1 MLARIEEAS
10 HSPLGRSY
18 STCLDVVCVS
28 PCCFSASLYL
38 ALTHSLCHPTQFQT
52 VATTENEPADRK
64 GDGRQLGVIRICQRA
79 ERARWYLPDRNNV
92 SI

>member
-1 MLARIEEAS
+1 MLARIEEQLLTVLLAAHTALVS
-10 HSPLGRSY
+10 MLCVFPSAVL
-18 STCLDVVCVS
+18 CL
-28 PCCFSASLYL
+28 SLSL
-38 ALTHSLCHPTQFQT
+38 SLTFLCRPTQFQT

>member
-1 MLARIEEAS
+1 MFPCGEPLSRR
-10 HSPLGRSY
+10 PLGPLSGHTELMIVWPPSFTRTLSQ
-18 STCLDVVCVS
+18 TL
-28 PCCFSASLYL
+28 SL
-38 ALTHSLCHPTQFQT
+38 SCRPTQFQT

>member
-1 MLARIEEAS
+1 MLARIEEQLLTVLLAAHTALVS
-10 HSPLGRSY
+10 MLCVFPSAVL
-18 STCLDVVCVS
+18 CLS
-28 PCCFSASLYL
+28 L
-38 ALTHSLCHPTQFQT
+38 ALTHSLYRPTQFQT